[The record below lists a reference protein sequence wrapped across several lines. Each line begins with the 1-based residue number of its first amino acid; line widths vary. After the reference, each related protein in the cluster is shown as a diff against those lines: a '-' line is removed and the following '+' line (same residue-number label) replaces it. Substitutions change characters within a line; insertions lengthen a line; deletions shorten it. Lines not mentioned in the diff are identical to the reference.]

1 MEVIEKSYVPYHI
14 HTHYSL
20 LDSCS
25 SPEDYIKLCVE
36 HGHKAISFSEHGK
49 PLNWVS
55 KKKLCEENGILYI
68 HSVEIYL
75 TEALLQPDPETGEM
89 KKVRDN
95 YHTVLMARNLDGVR
109 ELNRL
114 ITLSSQE
121 DHMYYTNRLSFEEFL
136 GISDNIISTSACLA
150 SPLNKL
156 PMDHPMYEKLVQKY
170 TFLEVQP
177 HDNADQIAFNQRLLR
192 LAKYYDKP
200 LIAGTDTH
208 SASAYKAECR
218 DILLESKHKKY
229 DDDGFDLTYKTY
241 DELVAAFEKQGVL
254 PEDVYLRAIDN
265 TNLLTELVEPFE
277 LDKEAKY
284 PILYGSREKDAD
296 VFKDRVWTMFK
307 DKLDRGVIPPE
318 QEQAFRTALQDEI
331 DVLLKLNMGGFMLSM
346 SEILCWCKEQGFAI
360 GTARGSVGGSRVAYV
375 TDIIDLNPETWNTSF
390 YRFANPNRVELGDI
404 DVDCVETDRP
414 KIFQYI
420 IERFGEQYT
429 ARVASY
435 GTMAPRATI
444 DNIGRCFRDRY
455 EEQYG
460 KEVPNPWAIPNVN
473 KIKTEF
479 ENDEQ
484 KAREKWP
491 DLFYYYDGLVG
502 TLSSQSVHP
511 AGMVISNVNLD
522 TEFGVFIKDG
532 ERCLILDMEDAH
544 TANLCKYDLLV
555 LKTVQVIRDTCS
567 YIGEKYPQTYQMDF
581 ADPNVWEDMIKSH
594 VGLFQFEAKHSFDN
608 LKKFQPRS
616 VEDVTLVTAA
626 IRPSGASYRDELL
639 ARHPHHNGS
648 ELIDSILKDNYG
660 YLVYQED
667 MIQILMQ
674 ACGLDGGTSDSVRRG
689 ISKKKLDILEKY
701 FPAILDGYCANSD
714 KKREDAEAEAKEII
728 QVLVDSASYQFGKN
742 HAIAYSIL
750 TFFTAYYRCYHSLEF
765 ITAFLNNAANDE
777 DILNGTILAKQKGIQ
792 ITNPKFGVS
801 RGDYFFD
808 KETNR
813 IAKGL
818 KSIKYIGE
826 AVAEEMYKLSQ
837 ENKYTC
843 FSDLLYDIATKTT
856 LDSRQL
862 DILIKI
868 DFFSDFG
875 NQRELFAINDIF
887 NLFKQGS
894 AKKIKKEMVDGT
906 QFEEAVKRHS
916 TDKKKDGTDAK
927 SYTLLD
933 PMQIVRECE
942 DEVKKV
948 GMNDLS
954 LILKARNFMEAMG
967 YPGYFS
973 GEEADRNKLYIKDVF
988 PVKRKSDGEVFAYNV
1003 LTASLGSGIESSM
1016 TVMLNKF
1023 KNDPIKK
1030 NDIIVCKRWHRD
1042 KSWFRMDD
1050 YEHYIA

>member
-1 MEVIEKSYVPYHI
+1 MEAIEKTYVPYHV

-36 HGHKAISFSEHGK
+36 NGHKAISFSEHGK

-121 DHMYYTNRLSFEEFL
+121 DHMYYTNRLTFEEFL

-177 HDNADQIAFNQRLLR
+177 HNNADQIAFNQRLLR

-241 DELVAAFEKQGVL
+241 DELVAAFEKQGAL
-254 PEDVYLRAIDN
+254 PEDVYLGAIDN
-265 TNLLTELVEPFE
+265 TNLLTELVKPFE

-284 PILYGSREKDAD
+284 PILYGSREKDAE
-296 VFKDRVWTMFK
+296 VFKDRVWTMFQ

-318 QEQAFRTALQDEI
+318 QEQAFRISLQDEI

-460 KEVPNPWAIPNVN
+460 KDVKNPWSIPDVN
-473 KIKTEF
+473 KIKSEF
-479 ENDEQ
+479 EHDEQ

-555 LKTVQVIRDTCS
+555 LKTVQVIRDTCN
-567 YIGEKYPQTYQMDF
+567 YIGEKYPQTYQMNF
-581 ADPNVWEDMIKSH
+581 SDPNVWEDMVKSH

-608 LKKFQPRS
+608 LKKFQPKS

-639 ARHPHHNGS
+639 ARHPHHNES
-648 ELIDSILKDNYG
+648 ELIDAILANNYG
-660 YLVYQED
+660 FLVYQED
-667 MIQILMQ
+667 VLQILMR
-674 ACGLDGGTSDSVRRG
+674 ACGQSGSEADTLRRA
-689 ISKKKLDILEKY
+689 ISKKSKEAVERALPSI
-701 FPAILDGYCANSD
+701 IDGYCNNSP
-714 KKREDAEAEAKEII
+714 KERSVAEQEIKETIQTIEDA
-728 QVLVDSASYQFGKN
+728 SSYMFG
-742 HAIAYSIL
+742 
-750 TFFTAYYRCYHSLEF
+750 
-765 ITAFLNNAANDE
+765 
-777 DILNGTILAKQKGIQ
+777 
-792 ITNPKFGVS
+792 
-801 RGDYFFD
+801 
-808 KETNR
+808 
-813 IAKGL
+813 
-818 KSIKYIGE
+818 
-826 AVAEEMYKLSQ
+826 
-837 ENKYTC
+837 
-843 FSDLLYDIATKTT
+843 
-856 LDSRQL
+856 
-862 DILIKI
+862 
-868 DFFSDFG
+868 
-875 NQRELFAINDIF
+875 
-887 NLFKQGS
+887 
-894 AKKIKKEMVDGT
+894 
-906 QFEEAVKRHS
+906 
-916 TDKKKDGTDAK
+916 
-927 SYTLLD
+927 
-933 PMQIVRECE
+933 
-942 DEVKKV
+942 
-948 GMNDLS
+948 
-954 LILKARNFMEAMG
+954 
-967 YPGYFS
+967 
-973 GEEADRNKLYIKDVF
+973 
-988 PVKRKSDGEVFAYNV
+988 
-1003 LTASLGSGIESSM
+1003 LTASPSLLK
-1016 TVMLNKF
+1016 TVNQVVRL
-1023 KNDPIKK
+1023 
-1030 NDIIVCKRWHRD
+1030 RW
-1042 KSWFRMDD
+1042 
-1050 YEHYIA
+1050 

>member
-1 MEVIEKSYVPYHI
+1 MEAIEKSYVPYHV

-25 SPEDYIKLCVE
+25 TPEDYIKLCVE
-36 HGHKAISFSEHGK
+36 NGHKAISFSEHGK

-55 KKKLCEENGILYI
+55 KKKLCEENGVLYI
-68 HSVEIYL
+68 HGVEIYL
-75 TEALLQPDPETGEM
+75 TEALLQPDPETGEL

-95 YHTVLMARNLDGVR
+95 YHTILIARNADGVR
-109 ELNRL
+109 ELNKL

-265 TNLLTELVEPFE
+265 TNLLIELVEPFE

-284 PILYGSREKDAD
+284 PILYGSREKDAN

-420 IERFGEQYT
+420 IERFGKQYT

-460 KEVPNPWAIPNVN
+460 KDVPNPWAIPNVN

-750 TFFTAYYRCYHSLEF
+750 TFFTAYYRCYHPLEF

-868 DFFSDFG
+868 DFFSDYG

-887 NLFKQGS
+887 NLFKQGF